1 MSKMFL
7 IIGGVFIIIGMVFLI
22 MENKEF
28 KWLSW
33 LGNLPG
39 DVRIEKG
46 NFRLYIPFTSMLI
59 LSLVI
64 SLIFRLIKKFFE

>member
-7 IIGGVFIIIGMVFLI
+7 IIGGAFIMIGIVFLI
-22 MENKEF
+22 IENKEF

-33 LGNLPG
+33 FGKLPG
-39 DVRIEKG
+39 DVRIEKE
-46 NFRLYIPFTSMLI
+46 NFSLYIPFTSMLI

-64 SLIFRLIKKFFE
+64 SLILRLIKKFFE